1 METLWIVLGLLLITR
16 FGAAIAG
23 KLSLPALVGE
33 ITGGVVLGLLV
44 NQAGIEIFPSD
55 ADANHHL
62 MALSDLG
69 IFFLMLLGG
78 FEMRPKDLVN
88 SGSKGL
94 AIAIAAMLLPLSLGF
109 FYTWS
114 FLPES
119 LMRFEQSMLVGT
131 ALAITAVPV
140 TIKVFLDLGMLDTA
154 IGKLVVAAAV
164 FDDFLSLILLSIV
177 VAILGTGGL
186 PGGFELI
193 TLFAK
198 VLLFLMIAIMSGLYL
213 LPPIARWSNRSDI
226 EEINTS
232 LLILFAAA
240 LAVLAEILE
249 LHFILGAFAAGLFYS
264 KHTVNPLVYS
274 DLEKFL
280 KTITNGLLA
289 PIFFASIGYQLD
301 PSAFADIPVFL
312 IGLVAIA
319 FFGKLIGAS
328 APSYLMGFSKT
339 DSLMIGF
346 AMNARGAVGLIIAG
360 IALESGV
367 FLIGG
372 ESPSLVS
379 ESLFSAIV
387 IVVILTTV
395 LAPVGTKVLAKT
407 YENESC

>member
-1 METLWIVLGLLLITR
+1 METLWIVLGLLLVTR

-23 KLSLPALVGE
+23 KLALPALVGE
-33 ITGGVVLGLLV
+33 ITGGVVLGLVV
-44 NQAGIEIFPSD
+44 NQAGIDVFPSPASSD
-55 ADANHHL
+55 HHL

-78 FEMRPKDLVN
+78 FEMRPKDLVD
-88 SGSKGL
+88 SGGKGL
-94 AIAIAAMLLPLSLGF
+94 VIAIVAMLLPLGLGF

-114 FLPES
+114 FLPEG

-154 IGKLVVAAAV
+154 IGKLVVSAAV

-186 PGGFELI
+186 PGGLELLI
-193 TLFAK
+193 LLAK
-198 VLLFLMIAIMSGLYL
+198 VLLFLVIAVVSGLYL
-213 LPPIARWSNRSDI
+213 LPPVARLSNNSNI
-226 EEINTS
+226 EEIDTS

-240 LAVLAEILE
+240 LAVLAEFLE

-264 KHTVNPLVYS
+264 KHTVSALVYS

-301 PSAFADIPVFL
+301 PSAFGAIPLFL
-312 IGLVAIA
+312 IGLIVIA
-319 FFGKLIGAS
+319 FLGKLLGAS
-328 APSYLMGFSKT
+328 APSYLMGFGKT

-367 FLIGG
+367 FSNGG
-372 ESPSLVS
+372 ESTNLV
-379 ESLFSAIV
+379 EENLFSAIV

-395 LAPVGTKVLAKT
+395 LAPVGTKLLARNYAT
-407 YENESC
+407 